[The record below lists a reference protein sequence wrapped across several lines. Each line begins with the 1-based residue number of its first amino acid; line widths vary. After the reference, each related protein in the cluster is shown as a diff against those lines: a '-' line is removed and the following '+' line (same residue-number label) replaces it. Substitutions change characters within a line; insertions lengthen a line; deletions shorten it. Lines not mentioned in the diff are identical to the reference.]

1 MCEYD
6 ISINL
11 RINAHYMNEICILK
25 DLHLPYQPDKVF
37 WIWIAELLTECFNP
51 ERSIPAMN
59 DFMGMIMDKIK
70 GDNHGCTE
78 ILNIVEEN
86 DSEYMRYTEDFK
98 ISKAINKCGRYY
110 VRAYDE
116 NDEILME
123 RLVTVLSDYVNVIA
137 PYGFEEFVKM
147 TTCIVP
153 RIFDDKKIDEARKIF
168 RGYIAKYKGLIKEF
182 QA

>member
-1 MCEYD
+1 MCAYD
-6 ISINL
+6 TSMNS
-11 RINAHYMNEICILK
+11 RINAHYMNEICILE
-25 DLHLPYQPDKVF
+25 DLHLPDRPYKVF

-59 DFMGMIMDKIK
+59 DFMGMIMHKIK
-70 GDNHGCTE
+70 GDNHDCTE

-86 DSEYMRYTEDFK
+86 DSEYMRYIEYFK
-98 ISKAINKCGRYY
+98 ISKVISKCGSYY

-137 PYGFEEFVKM
+137 PYSFEEFVKM
-147 TTCIVP
+147 TTCFP
-153 RIFDDKKIDEARKIF
+153 PMIFNDKKIEEARKNF
-168 RGYIAKYKGLIKEF
+168 KGYVAKYKGLIKAF